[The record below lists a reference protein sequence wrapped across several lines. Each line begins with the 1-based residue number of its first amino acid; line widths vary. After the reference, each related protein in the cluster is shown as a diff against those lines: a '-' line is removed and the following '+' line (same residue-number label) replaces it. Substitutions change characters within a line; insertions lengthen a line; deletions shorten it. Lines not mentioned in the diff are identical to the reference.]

1 MKKCNYSRDQIL
13 QILREVDEGQSPSV
27 VATCERH
34 GVSRQA
40 FYYWRAK
47 YGPVSRDAVR
57 LQQLESET
65 QTLRQQLARHA
76 EMLAGLQQ
84 RLQLAA

>member
-1 MKKCNYSRDQIL
+1 MKKCNYSREQIL
-13 QILREVDEGQSPSV
+13 TILREVDEGQSPSV

-47 YGPVSRDAVR
+47 YGPVSRDAQR
-57 LQQLESET
+57 IQQLEQET
-65 QTLRQQLARHA
+65 QSLKQMLMRQA
-76 EMLAGLQQ
+76 ELLAGLQQ
-84 RLQLAA
+84 RLAA